1 MGRSANLNGAS
12 GLGRWRR
19 WPAGLWAGWLCLLL
33 GLFTLLTPFTLWAQ
47 ETPGVQ
53 PVPPLTAR
61 VMDFT
66 ATLSA
71 AERQALED
79 KLAAYEQARGS
90 QVVVVLVPSTAPEDI
105 TDYTQRLGD
114 AWKIGRKDVGDG
126 VLLVVA
132 KNDRRLRIAT
142 AKAVEG
148 ALPDLAAHQIID
160 RVITPRFKQGDFAG
174 GLSAGVDQ
182 ILARLQG
189 ENLPEPAQPGA
200 ATEAGADT
208 RELLIFLAFAVP
220 LLASVLRH
228 ILGRVLGPLA
238 AAGAAGWLMYQTAG
252 SLLWALAAALVAGV
266 VGAVMSVNGGSGH
279 FRGPGGFGGGG
290 WGGRGG
296 FGGGGGFGSGGGGN
310 FGGGGSSG
318 SW

>member
-1 MGRSANLNGAS
+1 MNGTKGYAVV
-12 GLGRWRR
+12 LKAAARQA
-19 WPAGLWAGWLCLLL
+19 PAWVWLGWLALLWWLL
-33 GLFTLLTPFTLWAQ
+33 GPIPLWAQ
-47 ETPGVQ
+47 DATGLQ
-53 PVPPLTAR
+53 PVPALTAR

-66 ATLSA
+66 STLSA
-71 AERQALED
+71 AERQALDD
-79 KLAAYEQARGS
+79 KLAAYEQAHGS

-132 KNDRRLRIAT
+132 KNDRKLRIAT

-148 ALPDLAAHQIID
+148 AIPDLAAHQIID
-160 RVITPRFKQGDFAG
+160 RAITPRFKQGDFAG
-174 GLSAGVDQ
+174 GLNAGVDQ

-189 ENLPEPAQPGA
+189 EPLPEPAPQQGGP
-200 ATEAGADT
+200 AGGSDIE
-208 RELLIFLAFAVP
+208 ELLIFLAFAVP
-220 LLASVLRH
+220 LIATVLRNV
-228 ILGRVLGPLA
+228 LGRVLGPLV
-238 AAGAAGWLMYQTAG
+238 AAGAAGWLMYQIAG
-252 SLLWALAAALVAGV
+252 SLLWALAAGVVAGV
-266 VGAVMSVNGGSGH
+266 VGALVSVNRGGGGH
-279 FRGPGGFGGGG
+279 FRGPGGFGGPGGGG

-296 FGGGGGFGSGGGGN
+296 GLGGGGFGSGGGGN